1 MEDDLAISCRKANE
15 EVPLKTDQQLRK
27 PLGLVE
33 GQIFE
38 KENPSDKLRGVR
50 LFAVFF

>member
-15 EVPLKTDQQLRK
+15 EVPLKTDQPLRK

-33 GQIFE
+33 
-38 KENPSDKLRGVR
+38 SR
-50 LFAVFF
+50 LIVNAADMSG